1 MNPIHFITW
10 VEGVWGLPLVCL
22 RSIFSLNRLAQI
34 GIYFNQALAFQDLIL
49 LGLNL
54 IYLVESSRGKVLDLA
69 TELTT
74 QGTTD
79 LTMALTILFECTKHI
94 EVDCHDIRKA
104 FDDKIIITLPHVTTD
119 PKLPTFSLNL
129 FRE

>member
-1 MNPIHFITW
+1 M
-10 VEGVWGLPLVCL
+10 
-22 RSIFSLNRLAQI
+22 
-34 GIYFNQALAFQDLIL
+34 
-49 LGLNL
+49 
-54 IYLVESSRGKVLDLA
+54 DLA

-129 FRE
+129 FREQNISFSVDKLMFATSPTSI